1 MLITTTTTIMFLL
14 WPRVSLFL
22 SWTMYVCLSTE
33 SLLYFVVVSVVVVF
47 LLGRHG
53 GCLLDDPAEMPQL

>member
-1 MLITTTTTIMFLL
+1 
-14 WPRVSLFL
+14 
-22 SWTMYVCLSTE
+22 MYVCLSTE